1 MSLFK
6 KVLASVGIGSAKVDT
21 RLASAQ
27 IEVGGELRGVV
38 EIQGG
43 QLEQQVDRIY
53 LYLKTQYQ
61 KEQNDRK
68 VAVQVEVA
76 RFLITEGFLLQ
87 PNERRDIP
95 FCFTVPD
102 HTPVTLQRAPVW
114 IETGLDIRNAVDPT
128 DHDHIQVLPHK
139 HMQVVLNAL
148 DDLGFRLR
156 EVSNE
161 YAPRLGRGLPFVQE
175 FEFVPTTHFRG
186 ALDELE
192 VMFYIQGDDLELLL
206 QVDRKARGLSGFFAE
221 ALDLDE
227 SFVRLTIPGG
237 ELRRGSSAVA
247 GKLRELIARYA

>member
-21 RLASAQ
+21 RIASTQ

-43 QLEQQVDRIY
+43 QLEQKIDRIY
-53 LYLKTQYQ
+53 LYLKTQYM

-68 VAVQVEVA
+68 VAVQAEIA

-87 PNERRDIP
+87 PGERRDIP
-95 FCFTVPD
+95 FCFIVPD

-114 IETGLDIRNAVDPT
+114 IETGLDIKNAIDPT

-148 DDLGFRLR
+148 HELGFRLR

-186 ALDELE
+186 VLDELE
-192 VMFYIQGDDLELLL
+192 VMFYVQGDDLELLL
-206 QVDRKARGLSGFFAE
+206 QIDRKARGLSGLLAE

-227 SFVRLTIPGG
+227 SFVRLTISGG
-237 ELRRGSSAVA
+237 ELRRGSAAVA
-247 GKLRELIARYA
+247 RMLRELIARYA